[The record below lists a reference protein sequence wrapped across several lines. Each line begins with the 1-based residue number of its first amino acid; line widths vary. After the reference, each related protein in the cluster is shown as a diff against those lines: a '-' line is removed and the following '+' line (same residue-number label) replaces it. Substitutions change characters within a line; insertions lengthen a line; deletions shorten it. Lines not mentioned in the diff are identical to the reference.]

1 MLYNESSIN
10 YYDKGKIMSKVKVV
24 AGVLIA
30 ALMSACSSVGGNVA
44 GASVSATPAY
54 NAEVVV
60 VQPVGIQTP
69 NGVYYGKNVTMKF
82 ENGEYHTI
90 TAELELPVVVGTKVK
105 VSQNKDGSFNIK
117 RR

>member
-10 YYDKGKIMSKVKVV
+10 YHDKGKIMSKVKVV

-30 ALMSACSSVGGNVA
+30 ALMSACSSIGGNVA
-44 GASVSATPAY
+44 SASVTPAY

>member
-10 YYDKGKIMSKVKVV
+10 YYGKGKIMSKVKL
-24 AGVLIA
+24 AMGVLVA
-30 ALMSACSSVGGNVA
+30 ALMSACSSVSSNI
-44 GASVSATPAY
+44 ASVTPAY

-60 VQPVGIQTP
+60 VQPVGVQTP

>member
-1 MLYNESSIN
+1 MKEAKL
-10 YYDKGKIMSKVKVV
+10 KV
-24 AGVLIA
+24 
-30 ALMSACSSVGGNVA
+30 ALMVAVGMMLGACSSIGNNV
-44 GASVSATPAY
+44 ATPAY

>member
-10 YYDKGKIMSKVKVV
+10 YYGKGKIMSKVKL
-24 AGVLIA
+24 AMGVLVA
-30 ALMSACSSVGGNVA
+30 ALMSACSSVSSNIA
-44 GASVSATPAY
+44 SASVTSAY

-82 ENGEYHTI
+82 ENG
-90 TAELELPVVVGTKVK
+90 
-105 VSQNKDGSFNIK
+105 FNFV
-117 RR
+117 

>member
-10 YYDKGKIMSKVKVV
+10 YYGKGKIMSKVKL
-24 AGVLIA
+24 AMGVLVA
-30 ALMSACSSVGGNVA
+30 ALMSACSSVSSNIA
-44 GASVSATPAY
+44 SASVTPAY

-60 VQPVGIQTP
+60 VQPVGVQTP
-69 NGVYYGKNVTMKF
+69 NGVYYGKNITMKF

>member
-10 YYDKGKIMSKVKVV
+10 YYGKGKIMSKVKVV
-24 AGVLIA
+24 FGLLVA
-30 ALMSACSSVGGNVA
+30 ALMSACSSVGNNV
-44 GASVSATPAY
+44 ATPAY

-60 VQPVGIQTP
+60 VQPVGVETP

>member
-1 MLYNESSIN
+1 
-10 YYDKGKIMSKVKVV
+10 MSKVKL
-24 AGVLIA
+24 AMGVLVA
-30 ALMSACSSVGGNVA
+30 ALMSACSSVSSNI
-44 GASVSATPAY
+44 ASVSASVTPAY

-60 VQPVGIQTP
+60 VQPVGVQTP

>member
-1 MLYNESSIN
+1 ML
-10 YYDKGKIMSKVKVV
+10 KVKVV
-24 AGVLIA
+24 MGLLVA
-30 ALMSACSSVGGNVA
+30 ALMSACSSVSGNISS
-44 GASVSATPAY
+44 ASVSVTPAY

-60 VQPVGIQTP
+60 VQPVGVQTP

>member
-10 YYDKGKIMSKVKVV
+10 YHDKGKIMSKVKVV
-24 AGVLIA
+24 AGVQIA
-30 ALMSACSSVGGNVA
+30 ALMSACSSIGGNVA
-44 GASVSATPAY
+44 SASVTPAY
-54 NAEVVV
+54 NAEVV
-60 VQPVGIQTP
+60 VGIQTP

>member
-10 YYDKGKIMSKVKVV
+10 YYGKGKIMSKVKL
-24 AGVLIA
+24 AMGVLVA
-30 ALMSACSSVGGNVA
+30 ALMSACSSISSNI
-44 GASVSATPAY
+44 ASVSASVTPAY

>member
-1 MLYNESSIN
+1 
-10 YYDKGKIMSKVKVV
+10 MSKVKL
-24 AGVLIA
+24 AMGVLVA
-30 ALMSACSSVGGNVA
+30 ALMSACSSISSNI
-44 GASVSATPAY
+44 ASVSASVTPAY

>member
-1 MLYNESSIN
+1 MKAKL
-10 YYDKGKIMSKVKVV
+10 KVV
-24 AGVLIA
+24 
-30 ALMSACSSVGGNVA
+30 LMLAVGMMLSACSSVGGNVA
-44 GASVSATPAY
+44 GASVTSAY

-60 VQPVGIQTP
+60 VQPVGVQTP

-117 RR
+117 PRK